1 MRPTKRTQAVKKPRK
16 IATKRAVRGRSGR
29 MEVGTT
35 ETPLAKLMKLK
46 YLINDVYR
54 YKDRDGKTHYHNS
67 PGGAGNTYGDKTW
80 VMEEIR
86 NLRDGGWLSA
96 VKMKVAN
103 EMWSKYGG

>member
-1 MRPTKRTQAVKKPRK
+1 MRPTKRTKAVKKPRK
-16 IATKRAVRGRSGR
+16 MTPKRAVRGRSRR

-67 PGGAGNTYGDKTW
+67 PGGDETKSDKTW
-80 VMEEIR
+80 VMEEIT

-103 EMWSKYGG
+103 EMWNRYDG

>member
-16 IATKRAVRGRSGR
+16 RAVNRAVRGKSRK
-29 MEVGTT
+29 MEIGTT

-54 YKDRDGKTHYHNS
+54 YKDSDGKTHYHNS
-67 PGGAGNTYGDKTW
+67 PVTDAETKSDKAW
-80 VMEEIR
+80 VMEEID
-86 NLRDGGWLSA
+86 NLRNEGWLTA